1 MLPILKDHPQ
11 RIAERVF
18 MLKFALRNLMTRP
31 MRSVLS
37 LVGLTVAIMGMIGLF
52 SVAKGLDEMVGK
64 TFSQIEGLVAMQP
77 GAPIPIFSRLP
88 ASWGA
93 EIAKV
98 PGVALVTPEI
108 WVRANVID
116 GKMIIS
122 PPRFL
127 FGIDIPTRLR
137 LKNRVY
143 RKDIVAGRFLDESDK
158 GTLNTV
164 VSKSIADEF
173 HKTVGDTLNVSGSDL
188 KIVGIYFCGSLILD
202 IALIA
207 DIGEV
212 RRITRFGNDSVCAF
226 YIEKTGDI
234 PDTVLAPRIQQ
245 VFKGREVEVWQPST
259 SKEPIASGNF
269 LFDLFVRLLS
279 QVTLPTGVLGGSTP
293 DGSNKS
299 AADNAGGSLSA
310 AGALP
315 SARARGAVRPPL
327 LPVEVRSPSDWANR
341 FQDFSADLDL
351 FLGIMSAIGVTI
363 AVLSIVNTMLMSVT
377 ERIIEFGILKANG
390 WSRYDVLRLITS
402 ESAVLGFFGGIF
414 GCLVGWLGT
423 RGINSIWP
431 DRVYLVATPGLL
443 LFGLT
448 FSTALGILG
457 GLYPAIWA
465 MRMMP
470 MDAIRRG

>member
-1 MLPILKDHPQ
+1 
-11 RIAERVF
+11 

-52 SVAKGLDEMVGK
+52 SVAKGLDDMVSK
-64 TFSQIEGLVAMQP
+64 TFSRIEGLVAMQP

-88 ASWGA
+88 AAWGA

-127 FGIDIPTRLR
+127 FGVDIPTRLK

-143 RKDIVAGRFLDESDK
+143 RKDIIAGRFLEESDK

-164 VSKSIADEF
+164 VSKSIAEEF
-173 HKTVGDTLNVSGSDL
+173 HKTVGDTLNVGGSDL
-188 KIVGIYFCGSLILD
+188 KIVGIYFCGSLLLD
-202 IALIA
+202 IALIL
-207 DIGEV
+207 DINEV
-212 RRITRFGNDSVCAF
+212 RQLTRFGNDSVCAF
-226 YIEKTGDI
+226 YIEQTGDV
-234 PDTVLAPRIQQ
+234 PDTVLGPRIQQ
-245 VFKGREVEVWQPST
+245 EFKGREVEVWQPST

-269 LFDLFVRLLS
+269 LFDLLVRMLS
-279 QVTLPTGVLGGSTP
+279 QVTLPTAALGSPAPNG
-293 DGSNKS
+293 GNGS
-299 AADNAGGSLSA
+299 AAGNAGGAVRA
-310 AGALP
+310 AGILP
-315 SARARGAVRPPL
+315 SGRARPPL
-327 LPVEVRSPSDWANR
+327 LPVEVRSPTDWASR

-414 GCLVGWLGT
+414 GCLVGWVGT

-443 LFGLT
+443 LFGLA

>member
-1 MLPILKDHPQ
+1 
-11 RIAERVF
+11 V
-18 MLKFALRNLMTRP
+18 LKFAIRNLMTRP

-64 TFSQIEGLVAMQP
+64 TFGQIEGLVAMQP

-88 ASWGA
+88 ASWGP

-98 PGVALVTPEI
+98 PGVKLVSPEV

-127 FGIDIPTRLR
+127 FGIELPTRLQ

-143 RKDIVAGRFLDESDK
+143 RKDMISGRYLTEADK

-173 HKTVGDTLNVSGSDL
+173 HKTIGDTLNVAGSDL
-188 KIVGIYFCGSLILD
+188 KIVGIYNCGSLLLD
-202 IALIA
+202 IALIV
-207 DIGEV
+207 DIDEV
-212 RRITRFGNDSVCAF
+212 RKITRFGNDSVCAF
-226 YIEKTGDI
+226 YIEQTGDV
-234 PDTVLAPRIQQ
+234 PDSELAPRIQQ
-245 VFKGREVEVWQPST
+245 VFKGREVEAWQPST
-259 SKEPIASGNF
+259 SREPLESGNM

-279 QVTLPTGVLGGSTP
+279 RVTLPTAALGNASLGPS
-293 DGSNKS
+293 DGRTAPKS
-299 AADNAGGSLSA
+299 GDATTVRTTASLK
-310 AGALP
+310 GI
-315 SARARGAVRPPL
+315 PPL
-327 LPVEVRSPSDWANR
+327 LPVEVRSPTDWASR

-351 FLGIMSAIGVTI
+351 FLAIMSGIGVTI

-414 GCLVGWLGT
+414 GCLVGWLAT

-431 DRVYLVATPGLL
+431 DRIYLVATPGLL
-443 LFGLT
+443 LFALA
-448 FSTALGILG
+448 FSTVLGIFG
-457 GLYPAIWA
+457 GLYPAVWA

>member
-1 MLPILKDHPQ
+1 
-11 RIAERVF
+11 

-98 PGVALVTPEI
+98 PGVALVTPEV

-127 FGIDIPTRLR
+127 FGIDIPTRLKM
-137 LKNRVY
+137 KNRVY
-143 RKDIVAGRFLDESDK
+143 RKDVIAGRFLDESDK
-158 GTLNTV
+158 GKLNTV
-164 VSKSIADEF
+164 VSESIADEF

-188 KIVGIYFCGSLILD
+188 KIVGIYFCGSLLLD
-202 IALIA
+202 IALIV
-207 DIGEV
+207 DIDEV
-212 RRITRFGNDSVCAF
+212 RHLTRFGNESVCAF
-226 YIEKTGDI
+226 YIEQTGDI
-234 PDTVLAPRIQQ
+234 PDTVLGPRIQQ

-259 SKEPIASGNF
+259 SKEPIVSGNF
-269 LFDLFVRLLS
+269 LFDLLVRLLS
-279 QVTLPTGVLGGSTP
+279 QVTLPTSATSTSGGSAAN
-293 DGSNKS
+293 GSNRS
-299 AADNAGGSLSA
+299 AEGI

-315 SARARGAVRPPL
+315 GVGTPPGMPLKAGTGRPPL
-327 LPVEVRSPSDWANR
+327 LPVEVRSPTDWASR

-443 LFGLT
+443 LFGLA

-457 GLYPAIWA
+457 GLYPAVWA

>member
-1 MLPILKDHPQ
+1 
-11 RIAERVF
+11 

-98 PGVALVTPEI
+98 PGVALVTPEV

-127 FGIDIPTRLR
+127 FGIDIPTRLKM
-137 LKNRVY
+137 KNRVY
-143 RKDIVAGRFLDESDK
+143 RKDVIAGRFLDESDK
-158 GTLNTV
+158 GTLNTI

-188 KIVGIYFCGSLILD
+188 KIVGIYFCGSLLLD
-202 IALIA
+202 IALIV
-207 DIGEV
+207 DIDEV
-212 RRITRFGNDSVCAF
+212 RHLTRFGNESVCAF
-226 YIEKTGDI
+226 YIEQTGDI
-234 PDTVLAPRIQQ
+234 PDTVLGPRIQQ

-259 SKEPIASGNF
+259 SKEPIVSGTF
-269 LFDLFVRLLS
+269 LFDMLVRLLS
-279 QVTLPTGVLGGSTP
+279 QVTLPTSATATSGGSAVN
-293 DGSNKS
+293 GSNRS
-299 AADNAGGSLSA
+299 ADGI

-315 SARARGAVRPPL
+315 GVGASQPGPSRPGTPLKAGAGRPPL
-327 LPVEVRSPSDWANR
+327 LPVEVRSPTDWASR

-402 ESAVLGFFGGIF
+402 ESAVLGFFGGIL

-443 LFGLT
+443 LFGLV

>member
-1 MLPILKDHPQ
+1 
-11 RIAERVF
+11 
-18 MLKFALRNLMTRP
+18 
-31 MRSVLS
+31 
-37 LVGLTVAIMGMIGLF
+37 
-52 SVAKGLDEMVGK
+52 MVST
-64 TFSQIEGLVAMQP
+64 TFSRITGLVAMQP

-88 ASWGA
+88 AAWGA

-116 GKMIIS
+116 GKIIIS

-127 FGIDIPTRLR
+127 FGIDIPTRLQ
-137 LKNRVY
+137 LKNLVY
-143 RKDIVAGRFLDESDK
+143 RKDIVAGRFLNEGDI
-158 GTLNTV
+158 GTVNTV

-173 HKTVGDTLNVSGSDL
+173 HKAVGDTLNVAGSDL
-188 KIVGIYFCGSLILD
+188 KIVGVYNCGSLLLD
-202 IALIA
+202 IALIM
-207 DIGEV
+207 DIDEV
-212 RRITRFGNDSVCAF
+212 RRITRFGKESVCAF
-226 YIEKTGDI
+226 YIEQSGDV
-234 PDTVLAPRIQQ
+234 PDTVLGPRIQQ
-245 VFKGREVEVWQPST
+245 EFKGREIEAWQPST
-259 SKEPIASGNF
+259 SKEPVVSGNF
-269 LFDLFVRLLS
+269 LFDLFVRVLS
-279 QVTLPTGVLGGSTP
+279 QVTLPTAALDGAGAGGGSNGHGT
-293 DGSNKS
+293 SMRANS
-299 AADNAGGSLSA
+299 GGT
-310 AGALP
+310 GQP
-315 SARARGAVRPPL
+315 SPQAARAVAGRPPL
-327 LPVEVRSPSDWANR
+327 LPIEVRSPTDWASR

-363 AVLSIVNTMLMSVT
+363 AVLSIVNTMLMSVS

-414 GCLVGWLGT
+414 GCLVGWIGT
-423 RGINSIWP
+423 RGINQIWP
-431 DRVYLVATPGLL
+431 DRVHLVATPGLL
-443 LFGLT
+443 LFGLA